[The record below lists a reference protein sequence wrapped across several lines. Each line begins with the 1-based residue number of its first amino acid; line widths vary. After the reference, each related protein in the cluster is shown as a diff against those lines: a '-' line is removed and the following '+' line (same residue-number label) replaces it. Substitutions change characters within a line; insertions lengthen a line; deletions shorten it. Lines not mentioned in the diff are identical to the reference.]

1 MRVILIACVT
11 AAVIAVIGSFVL
23 GAVQTPADEG
33 FAMHSTVR
41 LGA

>member
-11 AAVIAVIGSFVL
+11 AAIIAVIGSFVMTS
-23 GAVQTPADEG
+23 VQTPADEG
-33 FAMHSTVR
+33 YIVPNSVR

>member
-11 AAVIAVIGSFVL
+11 AAVIAVIGNFVL
-23 GAVQTPADEG
+23 GAVQVTADEG
-33 FAMHSTVR
+33 FSEPSTVR

>member
-11 AAVIAVIGSFVL
+11 AAVIAVIGGFVMSS
-23 GAVQTPADEG
+23 VQTPADEG
-33 FAMHSTVR
+33 FIDSSSVR